1 MNYIV
6 STLFYVKSF
15 DVNGFKYY
23 NNNVSGIPIGEGTPA
38 WGGNLPSLFDKS
50 YICLN
55 NSENK
60 SYAYAVFP
68 SLDNNIRFTWAK
80 YKTVFET
87 VVQNVENEDL
97 FVSGFTRTWIE
108 KFPTDKTATTNNLYE
123 SFKTDNPQQF
133 QTLENKVREGYR
145 KIKSN
150 FT

>member
-1 MNYIV
+1 MI
-6 STLFYVKSF
+6 
-15 DVNGFKYY
+15 KYY